1 MAAFYANENFP
12 VPVVVALRLLG
23 HDVLTTHDAGRSGQ
37 AIADPDVLQFALESQ
52 RAVLTQNRRDFIRLH
67 SIHPDH
73 FGIVVCTI
81 DPDLPALA
89 QRIHETVSSANSLIG
104 KLIRVIRPPQ

>member
-12 VPVVVALRLLG
+12 VPVVISLRRLG
-23 HDVLTTHDAGRSGQ
+23 HDVLTTHDTGRSGK
-37 AIADPDVLQFALESQ
+37 AIADPDVLEFAIETQ

-67 SIHPDH
+67 SIRPDH

-81 DPDLPALA
+81 DPEFPALA
-89 QRIHETVSSANSLIG
+89 ERIHETVSAADSLTG
-104 KLIRVIRPPQ
+104 RLIRVVRPPQ